1 MTVEGNNNKRV
12 DFGETFF
19 LNLTVSNL
27 GLADAS
33 DFMQKFH
40 QHQTS

>member
-1 MTVEGNNNKRV
+1 MTSDGNNNKRV

-27 GLADAS
+27 GLS
-33 DFMQKFH
+33 
-40 QHQTS
+40 